1 MIKPS
6 TANDRPFIESI
17 LSESGAFDETSQAY
31 VMSVFDD
38 HINNG
43 SDAVWRTAFHDEEVV
58 GVAYCNPEPVTL
70 GTWNLLMIWIKAGHE
85 GRGFGSALI
94 RDIEQNIQRNSARLL
109 IVETSGTEDFT
120 TARAFYERN
129 GFVLEARVKDFYAEG
144 EDKLIY
150 TKRVS

>member
-6 TANDRPFIESI
+6 TEGDREAIESI
-17 LSESGAFDETSQAY
+17 LVESGMFDPTSVEY

-38 HINNG
+38 HIANG
-43 SDAVWRTAFHDEEVV
+43 SSALWRTAHDGDVQA
-58 GVAYCNPEPVTL
+58 GVAYVNPEPVTI

-94 RDIEQNIQRNSARLL
+94 REIEDSIKQRGARLL
-109 IVETSGTEDFT
+109 IVETSGTDDFA

-129 GFVLEARVKDFYAEG
+129 GFVLEARVKDFYSDG
-144 EDKLIY
+144 EDKLVY
-150 TKRVS
+150 TKRIQ